1 MKKEL
6 VINYYNSL
14 DFKDLLNEAKEEF
27 NVNIIN
33 KSGVELKDL
42 LPNHKQIMSDNIGRE
57 GHTYL
62 THIINNYDNLA
73 DLTVFMQDDFYNH
86 LFRLSY
92 FFDKL
97 NENIDKE
104 FYQFPCSWRI
114 GDGYST
120 YRRSVIDGCVDL
132 GFIFQPDPCSV
143 KNFAEKFE
151 LNLPRHYASETCAFF
166 FVKKERILRHS
177 KEKYKNILDWLLSFD
192 GNGYTLEHAW
202 TIVFCD

>member
-1 MKKEL
+1 MQKDL

-14 DFKDLLNEAKEEF
+14 EFKDLLNEIGDDF
-27 NVNIIN
+27 NVNIYN
-33 KSGVELKDL
+33 KSGIELSDL
-42 LPNHKQIMSDNIGRE
+42 SPNHKQIMVDNIGRE

-73 DLTVFMQDDFYNH
+73 DLTIFIQDDFYNH

-97 NENIDKE
+97 NENIDKQ
-104 FYQFPCSWRI
+104 FYQYPCSWRV

-120 YRRSVIDGCVDL
+120 ISRPIVNGFLDL
-132 GFIFQPDPCSV
+132 SGWQPDLFAI
-143 KNFAEKFE
+143 KNFAERFG
-151 LNLPRHYASETCAFF
+151 LYLPNHYVSETCAHF
-166 FVKKERILRHS
+166 FVKKENILKYP
-177 KEKYKNILDWLLSFD
+177 KEKYEGILNWLLSFD

-202 TIVFCD
+202 TIIFI

>member
-1 MKKEL
+1 MKKDL

-14 DFKDLLNEAKEEF
+14 DFKDLLNEVKDEF

-33 KSGVELKDL
+33 KSGVELIDL
-42 LPNHKQIMSDNIGRE
+42 FPNCKQIMSDNIGRE
-57 GHTYL
+57 GHSYL

-73 DLTVFMQDDFYNH
+73 DLTIFMQDDFYNH

-97 NENIDKE
+97 NENMDKE
-104 FYQFPCSWRI
+104 FYQFPCSWRV

-120 YRRSVIDGCVDL
+120 FSRPVINGYVDL
-132 GFIFQPDPCSV
+132 ITTQPDSFSV
-143 KNFAEKFE
+143 KKFAEKFE
-151 LNLPRHYASETCAFF
+151 LNLPSHYVSETCAFF

-177 KEKYKNILDWLLSFD
+177 KEKYKNILDWLLTFD

-202 TIVFCD
+202 TIVFRD

>member
-1 MKKEL
+1 MKKDL

-14 DFKDLLNEAKEEF
+14 DFKDLLNEVKDEF

-33 KSGVELKDL
+33 KSGVELIDL
-42 LPNHKQIMSDNIGRE
+42 FPNCKQIMSDNIGRE
-57 GHTYL
+57 GHSYL

-73 DLTVFMQDDFYNH
+73 DLTIFMQDDFYNH

-97 NENIDKE
+97 NENMDKE
-104 FYQFPCSWRI
+104 FYQFPCSWRV

-120 YRRSVIDGCVDL
+120 FSRPVINGYVDL
-132 GFIFQPDPCSV
+132 ITTQPDSFSV
-143 KNFAEKFE
+143 KKFAEKFE
-151 LNLPRHYASETCAFF
+151 LNLPSHYVSETCAFF

-177 KEKYKNILDWLLSFD
+177 KEKY
-192 GNGYTLEHAW
+192 
-202 TIVFCD
+202 